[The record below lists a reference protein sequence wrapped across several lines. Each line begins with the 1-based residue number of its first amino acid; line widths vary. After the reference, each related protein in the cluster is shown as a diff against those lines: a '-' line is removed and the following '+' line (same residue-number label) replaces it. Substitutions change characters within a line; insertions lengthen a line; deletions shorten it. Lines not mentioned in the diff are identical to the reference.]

1 MAKIT
6 VLPLSVGG
14 VKAPLN
20 LLEKLFDKELRTNNM
35 LYPLDLASNPS
46 YCHAVQFTVFDYTTK
61 AAEFADNAI
70 NDITNFAAS
79 VMKNSP
85 SAGQMLGAGQS
96 AGKSVMNTIRTVANQ
111 PAAKTIEQ
119 AKTKAESFGTEALA
133 AGKNILSKISPS
145 DIAKQSSAI
154 LQAESYKMIKGT
166 PRATIS
172 LYMPDTLNISHNA
185 DYSGISFTDTVG
197 TLGHISN
204 AFSDSSFLQ
213 NTIDNP
219 ANVLGTAAGKHFTTY
234 AASRLAETLSNAVT
248 NKIGGTGI
256 DAESYRSILGN
267 AIGQIANPQ
276 IQLIYKGT
284 DLRQFQLD
292 FLFSPT
298 SAREAEEVE
307 RIVNAFTY
315 YSSPAYAKNGNYIAN
330 QYLIP
335 PQIFEIK
342 FAYTGKSASLS
353 DAIGRVF
360 KNTLT
365 NVLGAQF
372 TNTVFGSSPT
382 KDIQNAQNAKVFRV
396 GDCVL
401 ESVSVD
407 YAPNGWAAY
416 NDGYGVQTRMTLQ
429 FKEMEILTKDRMD
442 QWNSDSTNSPPG
454 TIENVIGGS
463 GNYQQPS
470 KI

>member
-46 YCHAVQFTVFDYTTK
+46 YCHAVQFTVFDYTTDAAQFYDK
-61 AAEFADNAI
+61 AGQAISDFAKEVINKAPKAVGSAI
-70 NDITNFAAS
+70 NAARGIPSS
-79 VMKNSP
+79 VSSVISSVK
-85 SAGQMLGAGQS
+85 
-96 AGKSVMNTIRTVANQ
+96 KST
-111 PAAKTIEQ
+111 AAQTIEN
-119 AKTKAESFGTEALA
+119 AKAISTGVFDEALSQ
-133 AGKNILSKISPS
+133 GKNILSNLTPS
-145 DIAKQSSAI
+145 ESARKYSAI
-154 LQAESYKMIKGT
+154 LQADSYRMKKST

-213 NTIDNP
+213 NMTNP
-219 ANVLGTAAGKHFTTY
+219 TNALGTTAGKHFSVA
-234 AASRLAETLSNAVT
+234 AASRAAEALGNAIAS
-248 NKIGGTGI
+248 KLPGATGI
-256 DAESYRSILGN
+256 NGTDLNSILGN

-276 IQLIYKGT
+276 IQLVYKGT
-284 DLRQFQLD
+284 ELREFQLD

-315 YSSPAYAKNGNYIAN
+315 YSSPAYAKNGNNIAN

-382 KDIQNAQNAKVFRV
+382 KDIENAQHAKVFRV

-401 ESVSVD
+401 LNVSVD

-442 QWNSDSTNSPPG
+442 QWNSDSTNLPPG
-454 TIENVIGGS
+454 TKENIIGGT
-463 GNYQQPS
+463 PPFFP
-470 KI
+470 